1 MISVIIPVY
10 NGEKYIDRVYDSFV
24 KQTYTDFELIFV
36 NDGSTDESIKKIE
49 TLSAENIVPITYMTQ
64 TRGGVSAARNTG
76 LALAKGDYICFCDVD
91 DTVMSTYLEDM
102 HTLLVNEDIDLVI
115 GRDQF
120 NKDGDNQLD
129 KYTGNGYIMP
139 AQMALEKYLYG
150 NINTNCCVTMVKSK
164 FLRRH
169 DLTFANDYKYGED
182 LHMLWRMIAYSTNV
196 AYLDKPLY
204 IYHLQPNTAMSTF
217 NSDRFHAYYLIQKLE
232 KLIQKKHQIFYNK
245 FKKHAANK
253 VLWSIAWQ
261 WSTKVTN
268 QEFRQ
273 FIEENQVKRSMYDL
287 LTFKDKKVA
296 LSALLCIISPSVF
309 RKIAM
314 VLGKRYIA

>member
-1 MISVIIPVY
+1 
-10 NGEKYIDRVYDSFV
+10 
-24 KQTYTDFELIFV
+24 
-36 NDGSTDESIKKIE
+36 KI
-49 TLSAENIVPITYMTQ
+49 
-64 TRGGVSAARNTG
+64 
-76 LALAKGDYICFCDVD
+76 
-91 DTVMSTYLEDM
+91 
-102 HTLLVNEDIDLVI
+102 
-115 GRDQF
+115 
-120 NKDGDNQLD
+120 
-129 KYTGNGYIMP
+129 
-139 AQMALEKYLYG
+139 
-150 NINTNCCVTMVKSK
+150 
-164 FLRRH
+164 LRRH
-169 DLTFANDYKYGED
+169 DLTFANDYKYGEA

-204 IYHLQPNTAMSTF
+204 IYHLQTYTAMSTF
-217 NSDRFHAYYLIQKLE
+217 NSDRFHVYYLLKKLKNIIQTN
-232 KLIQKKHQIFYNK
+232 YNISYNTYN
-245 FKKHAANK
+245 KHAANK